1 MKIGIYGGTF
11 NPIHLGHMEA
21 ARFAV
26 EYLGLDQLLLVPAG
40 IPPHKTMDAETPGPD
55 CRLAMTDLAAQA
67 VGPAAEASDMELRR
81 EGKSYTLDTV
91 RALRA
96 QYPKARLYLL
106 MGTDMFLTFHLWR
119 GPGEIAKLCTLCA
132 FGRSEKDTE
141 ELFAVQRAFLGE
153 RFGAEIIT
161 LALPR
166 IVDISSTRLREELR
180 LGRGLEYLDPA
191 VYGFILR
198 KGLYGVERDLKN
210 LSLEDL
216 RAAALSMLK
225 RSRVPHVLGAE
236 ETAARLACRWGV
248 DEETARRAALLHD
261 CTKKLN
267 EEQHRALIRQYHIRL
282 DREEQGEPKLY
293 HAITGAAVAKHVF
306 GVPSAVES
314 AIRWHT
320 TGKADMTTLEK
331 IIYLADY
338 IEPTR
343 DFCDLRPL
351 RELAFQDLD
360 RAMLLGLEMSIEG
373 LEKRGV
379 AVNSYSVRAR
389 DHLKGKL
396 SDHEKRQA

>member
-21 ARFAV
+21 ARFAL
-26 EYLGLDQLLLVPAG
+26 EYLGLDKLLLIPAG
-40 IPPHKTMDAETPGPD
+40 IPPHKAMDAGTPEPD
-55 CRLAMTDLAAQA
+55 LRLAMTDLAAPA
-67 VGPAAEASDMELRR
+67 LGPQAEASDMELRR

-191 VYGFILR
+191 VYGLILR
-198 KGLYGVERDLKN
+198 EGLYGVERDLKA

-216 RAAALSMLK
+216 RAVALSMLK
-225 RSRVPHVLGAE
+225 HSRVPHVLGTE
-236 ETAARLACRWGV
+236 ETAARLALRWGA
-248 DEETARRAALLHD
+248 DEEEARRAALLHD
-261 CTKKLN
+261 CTKKWDR
-267 EEQHRALIRQYHIRL
+267 EQHLALCRQYGIELDSEERRAL
-282 DREEQGEPKLY
+282 KLL
-293 HAITGAAVAKHVF
+293 HAKTGAGIAEAVF
-306 GVPSAVES
+306 GTDEEITN

-320 TGKADMTTLEK
+320 TGKPHMSTLEK
-331 IIYLADY
+331 ILYLADY

-351 RELAFQDLD
+351 RKLAFADLD
-360 RAMLLGLEMSIEG
+360 RAVLLGLTMAVEDLRE
-373 LEKRGV
+373 RGV
-379 AVNSYSVRAR
+379 AVHSNSVFAR
-389 DHLKGKL
+389 DELKGKL
-396 SDHEKRQA
+396 T

>member
-21 ARFAV
+21 ARFAA
-26 EYLGLDQLLLVPAG
+26 EYLELDKLLLIPAG
-40 IPPHKTMDAETPGPD
+40 IPPHKTMSSGAPSPD

-67 VGPAAEASDMELRR
+67 VGPMAEASDMELRR
-81 EGKSYTLDTV
+81 EGPSYTLDTV
-91 RALRA
+91 RAVHE
-96 QYPKARLYLL
+96 QYSKARLYLL

-119 GPGEIAKLCTLCA
+119 DPREIAELCTLCA

-141 ELFAVQRAFLGE
+141 ELFSVQRAFLAE
-153 RFGAEIIT
+153 RFSAQIIT
-161 LALPR
+161 LALPH
-166 IVDISSTRLREELR
+166 IVDISSTQLREELR
-180 LGRGLEYLDPA
+180 LGRGQEYLDPA

-198 KGLYGVERDLKN
+198 EGLYGVQRDLKA
-210 LSLEDL
+210 LSLDDL
-216 RAAALSMLK
+216 RAVSLSMLK
-225 RSRVPHVLGAE
+225 RSRVPHVLGTE
-236 ETAARLACRWGV
+236 ETAARLARRWGE

-267 EEQHRALIRQYHIRL
+267 AEQHLALIRQYDIRL
-282 DREEQGEPKLY
+282 DEEERGEAKLY
-293 HAITGAAVAKHVF
+293 HAVTGAAVAKHVF
-306 GVPSAVES
+306 GVSPEIES

-343 DFCDLRPL
+343 DFCDLTEL
-351 RELAFQDLD
+351 RKLAFEDLD
-360 RAMLLGLEMSIEG
+360 RAVLMGLTMAVRDLKE
-373 LEKRGV
+373 RGV
-379 AVNSYSVRAR
+379 PVHSNSVRAR
-389 DHLKGKL
+389 DYLKGKL